1 MNTNPPTPVTDSAVA
16 QRIQEEWD
24 KVRAAL
30 QGQSLS
36 EVQDPLGNDGLLSVK
51 MSFFKANGGG
61 EVLLCKGSAP
71 GDRRYTR
78 FRAFGPTGLDTIE
91 KTSYLIKADGTTV
104 FHKRRVEA
112 PDTVTVL
119 DLIDAEDEAW
129 SQSLT

>member
-1 MNTNPPTPVTDSAVA
+1 MNTNPPAADPVVA
-16 QRIQEEWD
+16 QRIQGEWD

-30 QGQSLS
+30 QGQNLS
-36 EVQDPLGNDGLLSVK
+36 EVQDPLGEDGLLAVK

-61 EVLLCKGSAP
+61 EVLFCKGSAP
-71 GDRRYTR
+71 SDRRYTR
-78 FRAFGPTGLDTIE
+78 FRAFGPTGLDTVE

-119 DLIDAEDEAW
+119 DFIDAEDEAW
-129 SQSLT
+129 IQGLN